1 MSFLITC
8 LCVKFLVKG
17 TTLMV
22 SGPRNITKAN
32 VIAACDLN
40 LIDTVVIDEQINS
53 IDVYAFENMKQLRS
67 LTIGPDLNNFRAE
80 AFRSVQKLEKIIV
93 HKYNTYF
100 ITDSYSVLYS
110 KDMNVLYKAPNLL
123 PSTYKIPRSVT
134 RIVAEGMGYLQNINS
149 IFFHKELTFIGVRAL
164 WYPKKIN

>member
-1 MSFLITC
+1 MPFLITY

-22 SGPRNITKAN
+22 SGPGNITKAN

-40 LIDTVVIDEQINS
+40 LIDTVVIDEQTNS

-80 AFRSVQKLEKIIV
+80 AFRSVQTLEEIIV
-93 HKYNTYF
+93 HKDNTNF
-100 ITDSYSVLYS
+100 ITDSYSVLYIQ
-110 KDMNVLYKAPNLL
+110 K
-123 PSTYKIPRSVT
+123 T
-134 RIVAEGMGYLQNINS
+134 
-149 IFFHKELTFIGVRAL
+149 
-164 WYPKKIN
+164 